1 MRFLTRLGVA
11 AALCVGVSA
20 PAHAIVFDFFWSSD
34 SAADQTIISSDN
46 DGITAAG
53 TIEINVAAGSAF
65 GIGDIGAVDIAVGGG
80 GIAGFS
86 FTAFTDAAG
95 SVAVDGL
102 SATFLGAG
110 TSEPFAQIAGPPFFG
125 CLFIGDCSTIQIED
139 ANGAL
144 FDVDYVSSDAGLA
157 SMVMTAQ
164 NGAVVPLPATLPL
177 ALAGLAAFGFV
188 ARGRKKTG

>member
-1 MRFLTRLGVA
+1 MKFLSRLAVS
-11 AALCVGVSA
+11 AALCVGIAA
-20 PAHAIVFDFFWSSD
+20 PAHAIVFDFAWSSD
-34 SAADQTIISSDN
+34 PALNSNIVSSEN
-46 DGITAAG
+46 DGITAIG

-65 GIGDIGAVDIAVGGG
+65 GIGDIGAVDITVSGG

-86 FTAFTDAAG
+86 FTEFTDGAG

-110 TSEPFAQIAGPPFFG
+110 SSEPFAQIIGFPFFG
-125 CLFIGDCSTIQIED
+125 CQFDPCTEIEVED
-139 ANGAL
+139 ANGDF
-144 FDVDYVSSDAGLA
+144 FDTIYSTGDGGLS

-164 NGAVVPLPATLPL
+164 SAIVPLPATLPL

-188 ARGRKKTG
+188 ARRRKNN